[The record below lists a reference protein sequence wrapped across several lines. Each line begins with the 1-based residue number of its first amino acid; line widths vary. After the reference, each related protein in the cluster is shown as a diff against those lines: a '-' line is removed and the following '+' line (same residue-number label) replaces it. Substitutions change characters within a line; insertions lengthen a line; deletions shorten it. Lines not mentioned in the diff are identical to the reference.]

1 MLLSPLRIK
10 DRLFY
15 GWVVVAAFLFIGTM
29 GYGINSSFGVFFKSI
44 AREFGLTRAVTS
56 GVISTTAVCGS
67 MCSTAAGWALD
78 RYGPR
83 MTSLLIGL
91 SVGLGLLLTSQTKA
105 LWQLFITYSLL
116 VSVIGA
122 IYITIMGTVSKWFD
136 KKRGLALGIA
146 GSGMGLGMIIIAPF
160 ATYVISSFGW
170 RMAYIIIG
178 LIAWL
183 IVIPLSRLLK
193 KDPHEVGALPD
204 GAKLVSS
211 EMGTPEMKKDTQLAG
226 FSLREASGTRNF
238 WCFGAIWLLNAFCY
252 FLVLTHIVP
261 HATDTG
267 IPAMQAATILSLM
280 GGSNI
285 IGRLLMGRI
294 SDSIGRKKTA
304 ITCALLM
311 TLTMIWLTWSQDL
324 WMFYIFGVVFGF
336 SNGGLDPPIAALVG
350 ETFGLRR
357 IGAVMGTL
365 QAAWGIGVAVG
376 PAVGGIIFD
385 VNNSYFIAFLIGA
398 LAMLTVALLIALVRR
413 ETHRNV

>member
-44 AREFGLTRAVTS
+44 AREFDLTRAVTS

-67 MCSTAAGWALD
+67 MWSTAAGWALD

-83 MTSLLIGL
+83 MTALLIGL

-105 LWQLFITYSLL
+105 LWQLFISYSLL
-116 VSVIGA
+116 VSAIGA

-146 GSGMGLGMIIIAPF
+146 GLGMGLGMIIIAPF
-160 ATYVISSFGW
+160 ATYLISSFGW

-204 GAKLVSS
+204 GVKLVSS

-285 IGRLLMGRI
+285 VGRLLMGRI

-311 TLTMIWLTWSQDL
+311 ALTMIWLTWSQDL

-365 QAAWGIGVAVG
+365 QAAWGIGVATG
-376 PAVGGIIFD
+376 PAVGGLIFD

-398 LAMLTVALLIALVRR
+398 LAMLTVALLIALVKR
-413 ETHRNV
+413 ETNRNV